1 MMTLT
6 SSPRVFAVAT
16 AKGGTGKTTTATN
29 LSAALAARGHHVLLI
44 DADPQAN
51 ATRNLGLPFRHPE
64 PQGLADVLL
73 DNVPITDAAIAATNR
88 LGVDLLPSTHR
99 LARAELELPGISLY
113 EMRLRRA
120 LADLPPQAYRYVVID
135 THPGFSVLTRI
146 AIAASND
153 VIVPTPPALWAML
166 GVKEMAEWVE
176 ATRKNLMLNGNGPR
190 TYGAVLTIVERGT
203 DELVQWARDRFGEV
217 LLPQQFPKSRAAQWS
232 ENNNR
237 PLLEA
242 AGGRRLWSVFQSLAA
257 DIDRTEESYRASH

>member
-1 MMTLT
+1 M
-6 SSPRVFAVAT
+6 
-16 AKGGTGKTTTATN
+16 
-29 LSAALAARGHHVLLI
+29 
-44 DADPQAN
+44 
-51 ATRNLGLPFRHPE
+51 
-64 PQGLADVLL
+64 
-73 DNVPITDAAIAATNR
+73 
-88 LGVDLLPSTHR
+88 
-99 LARAELELPGISLY
+99 PGISLY

-120 LADLPPQAYRYVVID
+120 LAELPPQTYRYVVID

-176 ATRKNLMLNGNGPR
+176 ATRRNLMLNGSGPR

-242 AGGRRLWSVFQSLAA
+242 AGGKRLWSVFQSLAA
-257 DIDRTEESYRASH
+257 DIDRMEESCRAGH